1 MTIIGESAIS
11 LINSW
16 SNRIKAE
23 GGSADI
29 KVDEY
34 LARFSGDVISRACF
48 GSNYS
53 EGKEIFS
60 KLAALQEVMS
70 RNSMGAFISVM
81 R

>member
-1 MTIIGESAIS
+1 MTTIGESAIS
-11 LINSW
+11 LLNSW
-16 SNRIKAE
+16 SNRIEAE

-29 KVDEY
+29 KVDDY
-34 LARFSGDVISRACF
+34 LIRFSADVISRACF

-60 KLAALQEVMS
+60 KLTALQEVMS
-70 RNSMGAFISVM
+70 RNPIGAFIPGM